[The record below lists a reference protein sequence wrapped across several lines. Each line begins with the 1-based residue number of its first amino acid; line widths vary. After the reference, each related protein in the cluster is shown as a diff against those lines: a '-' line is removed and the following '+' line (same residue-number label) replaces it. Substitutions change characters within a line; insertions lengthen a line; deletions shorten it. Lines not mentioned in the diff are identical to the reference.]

1 MQKYYTLEEA
11 ARALRTTPDQL
22 REMAKKNQV
31 RAFQDRGNL
40 RFRSSEID
48 ELARER
54 GLGSEPDLP
63 LGEAG
68 ASDVVPMGEAGASDV
83 VPLGEEPRKG
93 SSSRK
98 KGPRTPSSPP
108 PKASS
113 DSDVRLVDDSGDLNF
128 SIHEEEPAG
137 DEPPESSVRL
147 VGMED
152 SHDSDIKLVKEDSS
166 GRPKSASDS
175 DIRLDEKAARGRDAE
190 RSDDALVTE
199 EIDLD
204 AEAQA
209 LAEKSSQKGPGIK
222 GPPTPPSPFE
232 LSENDLDA
240 PEAGAEAEQGNGIN
254 LGEPSDRG
262 ISLEQGGSEQL
273 EFEEGLAPVESE
285 EDTDSSSD
293 FELSLDD
300 DSVQT
305 QDDSSS
311 EFELSLD
318 DDSMQTADDS
328 SSEFELSLDPDS
340 PVASDESSSEF
351 ELSLDSEEVDSSSD
365 FELEPVAGEDS
376 DSEFELTLDE
386 EGGLGVEEER
396 DIFETDLAIPSSES
410 GSEAVALEDVDADLE
425 DSDFDLDIGEVEEE
439 PVVDVDEDADAGAA
453 TVAQRRRR
461 PRREEEEEDL
471 DLGVPPVVEEEEEE
485 EEAAPVAAAPAT
497 WGPLPAI
504 FLIPTVIVLF
514 LVGLMSFEMVHGM
527 WGYKKSSPVGSLLV
541 HKLAKQFDSSL
552 PD

>member
-11 ARALRTTPDQL
+11 ARVLRATPDQL

-40 RFRSSEID
+40 RFRSTEID

-63 LGEAG
+63 LGEA
-68 ASDVVPMGEAGASDV
+68 ARSDV

-93 SSSRK
+93 SSRK

-113 DSDVRLVDDSGDLNF
+113 DSDVRLVDDSGDLSF
-128 SIHEEEPAG
+128 SIHEEETP
-137 DEPPESSVRL
+137 EEQPPESSVRL
-147 VGMED
+147 VGMDD
-152 SHDSDIKLVKEDSS
+152 SGDSDVKLEQKGEK

-175 DIRLDEKAARGRDAE
+175 DIRLDEKVARQRDAE
-190 RSDDALVTE
+190 GSDDALVTE

-204 AEAQA
+204 AEAEA
-209 LAEKSSQKGPGIK
+209 LSGSAAGQ
-222 GPPTPPSPFE
+222 GPPSPESSVLPTSSPFE
-232 LSENDLDA
+232 LSESDLG
-240 PEAGAEAEQGNGIN
+240 PESGEEAGQGNGIN
-254 LGEPSDRG
+254 LGEPSDLG

-285 EDTDSSSD
+285 ESGEIEDTDSSSD
-293 FELSLDD
+293 FELSVDD
-300 DSVQT
+300 DSVQLK
-305 QDDSSS
+305 DDSSS

-318 DDSMQTADDS
+318 EESMQLQDDS

-396 DIFETDLAIPSSES
+396 DIFETDLAIPSGES

-425 DSDFDLDIGEVEEE
+425 DSDFDLDIMEGEEE
-439 PVVDVDEDADAGAA
+439 PVVDVGEDADAGAA
-453 TVAQRRRR
+453 TVAQRRRPLR
-461 PRREEEEEDL
+461 EEEEDL
-471 DLGVPPVVEEEEEE
+471 DLEVAPAAEEEEEE
-485 EEAAPVAAAPAT
+485 VAAPVAAAPAT

-504 FLIPTVIVLF
+504 FLIPAVIVLF
-514 LVGLMSFEMVHGM
+514 LVSLMSFEMVNGM
-527 WGYKKSSPVGSLLV
+527 WGYKKSTPVGKLIV
-541 HKLAKQFDSSL
+541 HKLAKQFDDSL